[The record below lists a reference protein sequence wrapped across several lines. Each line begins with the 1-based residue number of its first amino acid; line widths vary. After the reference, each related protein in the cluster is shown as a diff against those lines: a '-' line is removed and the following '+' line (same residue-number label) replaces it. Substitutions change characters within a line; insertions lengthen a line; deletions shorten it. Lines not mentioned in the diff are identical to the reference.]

1 MQINTAI
8 ENMTEAQKNELL
20 AIVKRYANI
29 KGDYEDT
36 VWQGI
41 AGFRCDSGI
50 NSDAFSVS
58 DRKWVDANLAHLLD
72 EDGFET
78 DEYFE
83 ALHKAEH
90 LDWINAD
97 GELCTF
103 AEKYNFCDEDV
114 ATLCEDMERG
124 VA

>member
-41 AGFRCDSGI
+41 AGFRCDS
-50 NSDAFSVS
+50 
-58 DRKWVDANLAHLLD
+58 
-72 EDGFET
+72 
-78 DEYFE
+78 
-83 ALHKAEH
+83 
-90 LDWINAD
+90 
-97 GELCTF
+97 
-103 AEKYNFCDEDV
+103 
-114 ATLCEDMERG
+114 
-124 VA
+124 

>member
-1 MQINTAI
+1 MQNTAI
-8 ENMTEAQKNELL
+8 ENITEAQKNELL
-20 AIVKRYANI
+20 AIVKKYANI

-41 AGFRCDSGI
+41 AHFRLDSGI
-50 NSDAFSVS
+50 NSDAFSIS

-83 ALHKAEH
+83 ALHKVEH
-90 LDWINAD
+90 LDFIKAD

-103 AEKYNFCDEDV
+103 ADKYNFCDEDV